1 MNNLLR
7 RSADILDWETSF
19 TVLSMEQV
27 EPFLAEMGLEL
38 RGVEAVRAV
47 ARAFLD
53 QFEQLQE
60 QYSQPPDDSGMLP
73 EDEVLVQRILVR
85 LAEKTDEETAQ
96 YLRGWITQHADR
108 PGESSWKRL
117 LYRLVRGGKATPPA
131 LPEDKM
137 ATIVESV
144 EYDLGNSYDL
154 LQDRIDEA
162 ESLPRSEWEER
173 IYRTYAPGC
182 SPLDEVWK
190 TIGIQRFRSAWKKIH
205 SLLNSEEMEIVLQWG
220 KSQAP
225 RLGISPESLELPV
238 DDDS

>member
-7 RSADILDWETSF
+7 KSVDILDWETSLK
-19 TVLSMEQV
+19 VLSMERV

-38 RGVEAVRAV
+38 RDVKAVRAV
-47 ARAFLD
+47 ARALLD

-60 QYSQPPDDSGMLP
+60 QYSQPPDDSGVLP

-85 LAEKTDEETAQ
+85 LAEVTDEETAQ
-96 YLRGWITQHADR
+96 YLSRWITQHSDR
-108 PGESSWKRL
+108 PREYSWKRL
-117 LYRLVRGGKATPPA
+117 LYWLVRGGKATPPA

-137 ATIVESV
+137 AAIVESV
-144 EYDLGNSYDL
+144 EFYLGDSYDL
-154 LQDRIDEA
+154 QQDRIDEA

-182 SPLDEVWK
+182 SPLDEAWK
-190 TIGIQRFRSAWKKIH
+190 TIGLQRFRTVWKKIN